1 MPQSRLE
8 KTAAFASGLLFVAWI
23 GGSCGAAA
31 YKTVYWLIFSVWPET
46 ALYGLAP
53 AAAVRFVL
61 TLPREELLSRALLAL
76 LTTDLLTYILV
87 VPPLLLVPCLAY
99 LLSGRRP
106 GQAWRMAARP
116 FAPAGRRTESDGA
129 GRDFFR
135 RNRGFSALE
144 RGKKSTDCG

>member
-1 MPQSRLE
+1 MPHSRLE
-8 KTAAFASGLLFVAWI
+8 KAAAFASGLLFVAWI

-31 YKTVYWLIFSVWPET
+31 YKAVYWLIFSVWPET
-46 ALYGLAP
+46 ALYGLVP
-53 AAAVRFVL
+53 AAVVRFVL
-61 TLPREELLSRALLAL
+61 ALPREGLLSRVFLAL

-87 VPPLLLVPCLAY
+87 VPPLLLAPCLAC

-116 FAPAGRRTESDGA
+116 FAPAGSRVGSDSA

-135 RNRGFSALE
+135 RNRGFSGPE
-144 RGKKSTDCG
+144 RGNKSTDCG

>member
-1 MPQSRLE
+1 MPHSRLE

-31 YKTVYWLIFSVWPET
+31 YKAVYWLIFSVWPET
-46 ALYGLAP
+46 ALYGLVP
-53 AAAVRFVL
+53 AAVIRFVL
-61 TLPREELLSRALLAL
+61 TLPRGELLTRTLLAL

-87 VPPLLLVPCLAY
+87 VPPLLLAPCLAY

-116 FAPAGRRTESDGA
+116 FAPAGRRAGSDSA
-129 GRDFFR
+129 ARDFFR
-135 RNRGFSALE
+135 RNRGFSGPE